1 MEFRMKLLALAI
13 AMTVALVTGPVL
25 ADGPQGDP
33 QTIIKHLQD
42 ISVTIKSTSG
52 GIFGSASQGSGVVF
66 TRKDGTDSTSYI
78 WTAGHVVD
86 NLKSQRTVIING
98 SPKIVTEF
106 KDAQVVAEFQEDG
119 RKVGETTVDAKVIRY
134 SDPETGRDLAL
145 LQVRKKNFATV
156 ENSAVFYSDAVMPP
170 VGTKLYHVGS
180 LLGQFGSNS
189 LTQGT
194 ISQTGRVLQLS
205 AASGVVFDQTS
216 VTAFPGSSGGGVFLE
231 KNGEYIGMLV
241 RGAGEQF
248 NFIVP
253 IREMRVW
260 ARESKVEWA
269 INQSV
274 ALPSAEVL
282 KAMPI
287 EDAGVSF
294 APGYDKADAAGKAP
308 HSQSYEDTN
317 KKFPFLVKKSDDG
330 PC

>member
-1 MEFRMKLLALAI
+1 MKLLASLLL
-13 AMTVALVTGPVL
+13 LVTLASPSL
-25 ADGPQGDP
+25 ADAPQGDP
-33 QTIIKHLQD
+33 QTIIKHLQN

-52 GIFGSASQGSGVVF
+52 GGLFGASSSQGSGVVF
-66 TRKDGTDSTSYI
+66 TRKDGADTTSYI
-78 WTAGHVVD
+78 WTAGHVID
-86 NLKSQRTVIING
+86 NLKSQRTVVING

-119 RKVGETTVDAKVIRY
+119 RKVGETTVDARVIRY

-156 ENSAVFYSDAVMPP
+156 ADSSVFYSDAVMPP

-205 AASGVVFDQTS
+205 AAAGVVFDQTS

-253 IREMRVW
+253 IREMRQW
-260 ARESKVEWA
+260 ARDSKVEWA

-287 EDAGVSF
+287 EDAGVTF
-294 APGYDKADAAGKAP
+294 EKGDKAEAAKAP
-308 HSQSYEDTN
+308 HSESYREVN
-317 KKFPFLVKKSDDG
+317 KQFPFLVKKTDDG